1 MATIF
6 TKYCKSQVNAEIH
19 ISFSNPK
26 LRPPLLNADAQR
38 RTNRE
43 GQQTKEGCQIG
54 IFPTRRGTEA
64 DETNKSG
71 LAPTISR
78 GALQRKA
85 ARQRRE
91 GRDRESIQALL
102 PLLSP
107 SPLRRS
113 LLPVRP
119 SVPPRKTAL
128 GARSAAALL
137 PPLLC
142 SVSLGVSASSPRSS
156 AIFTPVARERPFKRD
171 RSRCLLSLISP
182 IIQSQFATHQ
192 KLKSDSY

>member
-1 MATIF
+1 M
-6 TKYCKSQVNAEIH
+6 QM
-19 ISFSNPK
+19 
-26 LRPPLLNADAQR
+26 R
-38 RTNRE
+38 RDEQIGER
-43 GQQTKEGCQIG
+43 QQTKEGCQIG

-102 PLLSP
+102 PPPLSLSP
-107 SPLRRS
+107 SPS
-113 LLPVRP
+113 APSVLPVRP